1 MGVYTSNAS
10 NEKLNIYLFGVSED
24 FRKSALIE
32 ANNNSNNI
40 EQSQKSPGKEN
51 AEYHNFENSDSYNWI
66 YDFSDKSIT
75 KENFDL
81 LINYIKNKIQ
91 NNQEYNCILIFLDEI
106 DNNEKIGII
115 YDYLANI
122 KKVYKPIVILF

>member
-10 NEKLNIYLFGVSED
+10 NEKLNIYLFGVSGD

-32 ANNNSNNI
+32 ANNNFNNI

-66 YDFSDKSIT
+66 YDF
-75 KENFDL
+75 
-81 LINYIKNKIQ
+81 Q
-91 NNQEYNCILIFLDEI
+91 GNQLQKKILIF
-106 DNNEKIGII
+106 
-115 YDYLANI
+115 
-122 KKVYKPIVILF
+122 